1 VLHESDFDGFFEA
14 LQQAEKESRQAQAL
28 RQLMTE
34 ALDRLEESREFAQE
48 DIWHLRKQM
57 DMALNLVFSCP
68 GMQITFYWD

>member
-1 VLHESDFDGFFEA
+1 MLHESDFDGFFEA

-34 ALDRLEESREFAQE
+34 ALDRLEESREFALE
-48 DIWHLRKQM
+48 DNWHLRKQI